1 VVKATHEQVSA
12 YYEVIVETVKGC
24 AFESF
29 LEVGIGCGVLA
40 GKLKDRC
47 PLLTQITGVD
57 ILGGDPPPDGVEW
70 IREVASDDFFRTDDR
85 TWDCIF
91 VDGDHM
97 RPQATRDTIN
107 AMRVLNDDGL
117 LFIHDTYPPNT
128 HPHTTSDM
136 VCGDVYK
143 TYLALAERTD
153 LEVVTLPLWCGLTIV
168 RRVHERRLWTMEE
181 N

>member
-1 VVKATHEQVSA
+1 MKATHEQVSA
-12 YYEVIVETVKGC
+12 YYEVITEIVKGS

-29 LEVGIGCGVLA
+29 LEVGIGSGVLA
-40 GKLKDRC
+40 CKLTARC
-47 PLLTQITGVD
+47 PLLQQVTGVD
-57 ILGGDPPPDGVEW
+57 IMDGEPPPDGAEW
-70 IREVASDDFFRTDDR
+70 LRGITSDEFFRTDER
-85 TWDCIF
+85 TWDAIF

-107 AMRVLNDDGL
+107 ALRVLNDDGL
-117 LFIHDTYPPNT
+117 LFLHDTYPPNDLDQT
-128 HPHTTSDM
+128 VGPM

-181 N
+181 NG

>member
-1 VVKATHEQVSA
+1 MKATHEPTAA
-12 YYEVIVETVKGC
+12 YYAIIVELVRGG
-24 AFESF
+24 AFESV
-29 LEVGIGCGVLA
+29 LEDGIGAGLLA

-97 RPQATRDTIN
+97 RPQATRDTVN

-117 LFIHDTYPPNT
+117 LFLHDTYPPNDLDQT
-128 HPHTTSDM
+128 VGHM

-143 TYLALAERTD
+143 TYFALAERTD

-168 RRVHERRLWTMEE
+168 RRVGSRRLWTLSDH
-181 N
+181 

>member
-1 VVKATHEQVSA
+1 MKATHEQTSA
-12 YYEVIVETVKGC
+12 YYEVITEIVKGC

-40 GKLKDRC
+40 GKLNERC
-47 PLLTQITGVD
+47 PLLKQITGVD

-117 LFIHDTYPPNT
+117 LFIHDTYPPNDLDQT
-128 HPHTTSDM
+128 VGHM

-181 N
+181 K

>member
-1 VVKATHEQVSA
+1 MKATHDQVSV
-12 YYEVIVETVKGC
+12 YYEVIVEIVRGC

-40 GKLKDRC
+40 TKLSQRC
-47 PLLTQITGVD
+47 PLLTEITGMD
-57 ILGGDPPPDGVEW
+57 IKDGEPPPEGVEW
-70 IREVASDDFFRTDDR
+70 IREVSSDEFFRTDER

-97 RPQATRDTIN
+97 RPQATRDVVN

-117 LFIHDTYPPNT
+117 IFLHD
-128 HPHTTSDM
+128 
-136 VCGDVYK
+136 

>member
-1 VVKATHEQVSA
+1 VKATHDQTSA
-12 YYEVIVETVKGC
+12 YYEIITEIVKGC

-29 LEVGIGCGVLA
+29 LEVGIGSGVLA
-40 GKLKDRC
+40 CKLTERC
-47 PLLTQITGVD
+47 PLLKQITGVD
-57 ILGGDPPPDGVEW
+57 ILDGYPPPDGVEW
-70 IREVASDDFFRTDDR
+70 IREVASDDFFRTDER
-85 TWDCIF
+85 TWDAIF

-107 AMRVLNDDGL
+107 ALKVLNDDGL
-117 LFIHDTYPPNT
+117 IFLHDTYPPNSLAQ
-128 HPHTTSDM
+128 TTGHM

-168 RRVHERRLWTMEE
+168 RRVHERRLWTMEDE
-181 N
+181 

>member
-1 VVKATHEQVSA
+1 MKATHDQVSV
-12 YYEVIVETVKGC
+12 YYEVIVEIVRGC

-40 GKLKDRC
+40 TKLSQRC
-47 PLLTQITGVD
+47 PLLTEITGMD
-57 ILGGDPPPDGVEW
+57 IKDGEPPPEGVEW
-70 IREVASDDFFRTDDR
+70 IREVSSDEFFRTDER

-97 RPQATRDTIN
+97 RPQATRDVVN

-117 LFIHDTYPPNT
+117 IFLHDTYPQT
-128 HPHTTSDM
+128 ASDI

>member
-1 VVKATHEQVSA
+1 MKATHDQTSA
-12 YYEVIVETVKGC
+12 YYEVITEIVKGC
-24 AFESF
+24 AFESL
-29 LEVGIGCGVLA
+29 LEVGIGAGLLA

-47 PLLTQITGVD
+47 PLLKQITGMD
-57 ILGGDPPPDGVEW
+57 IKDGEPPPEGVEW
-70 IREVASDDFFRTDDR
+70 IREVSSDEFFRTDER

-97 RPQATRDTIN
+97 RPQATRDVVN

-117 LFIHDTYPPNT
+117 IFLHDTYPPDT
-128 HPHTTSDM
+128 HPQTASDI

-168 RRVHERRLWTMEE
+168 RRVGIRRLWTLSDH
-181 N
+181 

>member
-1 VVKATHEQVSA
+1 MKATHEQVSA
-12 YYEVIVETVKGC
+12 YYEVITEIVKGC

-29 LEVGIGCGVLA
+29 LEVGIGSGVLA
-40 GKLKDRC
+40 CKLTERC
-47 PLLTQITGVD
+47 PLLTRITGVD

-97 RPQATRDTIN
+97 RPQATRDTVN

-117 LFIHDTYPPNT
+117 LFLHDTYPPNDLDQT
-128 HPHTTSDM
+128 VGHM

-143 TYLALAERTD
+143 TYFALAERTD

-168 RRVHERRLWTMEE
+168 RRVGSRRLWTLSDH
-181 N
+181 